1 MGAMRVSAWEAG
13 ARHALSG
20 SLGLATSP
28 VPGEVGVRTSALAAE
43 ICAAAGGPPP
53 PAPPPLR
60 GRGETSAQSL
70 VRRDDQ
76 IQRAAGDFRKSFRL
90 VAGPRGAEK
99 PRNARQPARRND
111 YPLPLSGEGLR
122 SKAQGEGCPRPPR
135 SLVRWTDPS
144 RGVVLPYPSGVV
156 IPRVWSEFA
165 PAELTSPPQFVIFT
179 PTLQE
184 SGGRR
189 ASHLS
194 VPPLAGAMLP
204 GPHCGSAPAFSPPEK
219 VAGAF
224 AVHGPEPSGPF
235 LFPSETGVA
244 AINEKLRV
252 NRQIRISPVRV
263 ITPDGEQ
270 AGILPIERAMEIA
283 EEMGLDLVEVAPLAR
298 PPVCRIM
305 DYGKFK
311 YEEQR
316 QAREARKRQHHVQ
329 IKEVKMR
336 PGIEDHDFDFKTRH
350 ARRFLEEG
358 NKVKLTMMF
367 RGRQMAHPEFGRQVL
382 DRVSSML
389 QDISKVEQFPQME
402 GRSMVM
408 VLAPTAKPA

>member
-1 MGAMRVSAWEAG
+1 VGA
-13 ARHALSG
+13 HA
-20 SLGLATSP
+20 
-28 VPGEVGVRTSALAAE
+28 
-43 ICAAAGGPPP
+43 
-53 PAPPPLR
+53 
-60 GRGETSAQSL
+60 
-70 VRRDDQ
+70 
-76 IQRAAGDFRKSFRL
+76 
-90 VAGPRGAEK
+90 
-99 PRNARQPARRND
+99 
-111 YPLPLSGEGLR
+111 
-122 SKAQGEGCPRPPR
+122 
-135 SLVRWTDPS
+135 TD
-144 RGVVLPYPSGVV
+144 
-156 IPRVWSEFA
+156 
-165 PAELTSPPQFVIFT
+165 
-179 PTLQE
+179 
-184 SGGRR
+184 
-189 ASHLS
+189 
-194 VPPLAGAMLP
+194 
-204 GPHCGSAPAFSPPEK
+204 
-219 VAGAF
+219 
-224 AVHGPEPSGPF
+224 GPESIRPV
-235 LFPSETGVA
+235 LFCYSTNGDV

-283 EEMGLDLVEVAPLAR
+283 EEMGMDLVEVAPLAR

-329 IKEVKMR
+329 VKEVKMR

-382 DRVSSML
+382 DRVSGLL
-389 QDISKVEQFPQME
+389 QDVSKVEQHPQLE

-408 VLAPTAKPA
+408 VLAPTAKTT